1 MSHKLLLILD
11 SSSLSPRS
19 FARNARSKKDSSPDE
34 IIEDFI
40 ILDDDIEDEPEDN
53 RRRSFEDRREGYE
66 FDLYREA
73 PGNTTPR

>member
-1 MSHKLLLILD
+1 MMSHKLLLILD

-66 FDLYREA
+66 FDF
-73 PGNTTPR
+73 

>member
-19 FARNARSKKDSSPDE
+19 FARNARSKKDSSPAEDE

-53 RRRSFEDRREGYE
+53 RRQSYEDRRQGYKT
-66 FDLYREA
+66 DY
-73 PGNTTPR
+73 